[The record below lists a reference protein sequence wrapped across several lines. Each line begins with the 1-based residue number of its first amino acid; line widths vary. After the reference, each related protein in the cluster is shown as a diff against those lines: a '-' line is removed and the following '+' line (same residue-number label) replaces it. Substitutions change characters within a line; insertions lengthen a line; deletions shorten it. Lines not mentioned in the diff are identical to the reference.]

1 MSDSKKRLDGFQNVL
16 TGLNTLRDKRRGVTT
31 ERATMLPGDAEEAW
45 VSDWLLQRI
54 VEVPVDDML
63 RSGLSVKVAALEG
76 DSTEPEQSSDPEP
89 EPLVPRTDADAP
101 PVPMIAPAPKPKPG
115 VIEVDDTPHVVAEQ
129 MNAALDDLGLVAAL
143 AEAKKLER
151 GTGGSLILIG
161 AFDGAASLEEPLN
174 EESIEKVS
182 FLTAFSAFEARPVAY
197 YSDPKARAYGR
208 PRVFQ
213 VNAQIMPTMYA
224 GALPMAAN
232 VPVVNP
238 ILYVHESRVVWFPG
252 IQSTRRERM
261 RRGGWGQSIVE
272 RVYEPAADFRMGN
285 QSAAALL
292 QDFAQAVIKIK
303 GLAELFQS
311 NDEAT
316 FRARL
321 EGIDLGR
328 SVLRAMVID
337 AEEEFERKPTPMTGL
352 PETLD
357 RLANQLSAACE
368 IPVTRLLG
376 QAPAGLNATG
386 DADIRAYYD
395 MLAAVRASSVL
406 RQAER
411 IVRLVFRSKAGPTNG
426 VEPASWSIQF
436 PPLWQQTA
444 AERAA
449 ERKTIAET
457 DAIYINAGVL
467 TQEEVAAS
475 RFAGDEWN
483 PETTLDLE
491 GRRLQHEADE
501 EAAANQPAPPTP
513 PGAAPVPENAPP
525 EAETE

>member
-1 MSDSKKRLDGFQNVL
+1 MSDSTKRHDGFQNVL
-16 TGLNTLRDKRRGVTT
+16 TGLNTTRDKRRGVTT

-63 RSGLSVKVAALEG
+63 RSGLSVKAAALDG

-89 EPLVPRTDADAP
+89 EPLVPRTDADEA
-101 PVPMIAPAPKPKPG
+101 PVPMLAPPPKPKPG
-115 VIEVDDTPHVVAEQ
+115 VIEVDDAPHVVAEQ
-129 MNAALDDLGLVAAL
+129 MNAALDDLGLVMAL

-151 GTGGSLILIG
+151 GTGGAVVLIG
-161 AFDGAASLEEPLN
+161 AFDGAKTLEAPLN

-197 YSDPKARAYGR
+197 YSDPKARGYGR
-208 PRVFQ
+208 PRIFQ
-213 VNAQIMPTMYA
+213 VNAQVMPTMYA

-238 ILYVHESRVVWFPG
+238 ILYVHESRLLWFPG
-252 IQSTRRERM
+252 IQSTRRERL

-395 MLAAVRASSVL
+395 MLAAVRASTVL
-406 RQAER
+406 HHAER
-411 IVRLVFRSKAGPTNG
+411 VVRLLFKSKAGPTGG

-444 AERAA
+444 AERAT

-457 DAIYINAGVL
+457 DQIYINAGVL
-467 TQEEVAAS
+467 TPEEVAAS

-491 GRRLQHEADE
+491 GRRLKAEADAAE
-501 EAAANQPAPPTP
+501 AEARAAAPKPPV
-513 PGAAPVPENAPP
+513 PGAAPASENAP
-525 EAETE
+525 E